1 MKRKILKILTVAF
14 MVIGYGNYASAEIV
28 PVPLQVTD
36 IDPSI
41 IKDGQQRTPNQIP
54 KLSLDGHT
62 LYFDT
67 PCDGCLL
74 RIIDEDNYVVYSV
87 VVTIGATTL
96 QLPGYLSGDYEL
108 QLICDNLCFYGYIE
122 L

>member
-1 MKRKILKILTVAF
+1 MKKNLLSLISVAF
-14 MVIGYGNYASAEIV
+14 LAIGYSSQASAEIV

-36 IDPSI
+36 IDPTTV
-41 IKDGQQRTPNQIP
+41 KEGQQRTPDLTP
-54 KLSLDGHT
+54 ELSMDGHI

-87 VVTIGATTL
+87 VIPVGATMHV
-96 QLPGYLSGDYEL
+96 LPTYLSGDYEI
-108 QLICDNLCFYGYIE
+108 QIIRDNLCFYGYIE

>member
-36 IDPSI
+36 IDPTGD
-41 IKDGQQRTPNQIP
+41 KDDQHKSPNLTPE
-54 KLSLDGHT
+54 LSLDGHT

-67 PCDGCLL
+67 PCDGYLL
-74 RIIDEDNYVVYSV
+74 RIIDEDNDVVYSV
-87 VVTIGATTL
+87 VVPIGATTL